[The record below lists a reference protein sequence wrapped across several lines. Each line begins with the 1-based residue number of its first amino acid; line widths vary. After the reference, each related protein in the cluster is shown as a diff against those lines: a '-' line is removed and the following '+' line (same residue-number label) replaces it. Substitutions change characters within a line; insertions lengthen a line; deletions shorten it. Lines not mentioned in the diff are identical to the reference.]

1 MSARRVMFAASL
13 AGLLSCLGLMLH
25 GGAHADRNF
34 THVVRAG
41 ETLAS
46 IAQRY
51 YGDPRRENV
60 LVAENGLTTQGGAAI
75 VVGMRLTV
83 PWVSYHRVTAG
94 ETWARI
100 AEQYYGDSRR
110 AFVLV
115 EANQDS
121 SGEQPDEGAELVVP
135 YPLRHVAAQGDNM
148 PRLAKVYY
156 GDSDEGRK
164 LRRFN
169 NIRGNRLDRGR
180 IVLVPLGDLRLSDE
194 GRRLV
199 EEETGRAP
207 PAGATRALQQRIDA
221 KLPNLSEHVR
231 HGRYAEAVALGNRL
245 LGTGALTGNQIVTIQ
260 RVLGTAYVALGR
272 ADLAQ
277 SAFRAALDR
286 QPDMVLDTLRTSP
299 TVMAAFESAKAA
311 READADAGVTDAGVV
326 DAGAADGGDA
336 GAGT

>member
-1 MSARRVMFAASL
+1 VTPRARVALLSL
-13 AGLLSCLGLMLH
+13 AAALLSCGALLLH
-25 GGAHADRNF
+25 SDARADRNF

-100 AEQYYGDSRR
+100 AEQYYGDARR
-110 AFVLV
+110 AFVLI
-115 EANQDS
+115 EANQGS
-121 SGEQPDEGAELVVP
+121 SGEQPDDGAELVVP
-135 YPLRHVAAQGDNM
+135 YPLRHVAGQGDNM
-148 PRLAKVYY
+148 PRLAKLYY
-156 GDSDEGRK
+156 GSSDQGRK

-169 NIRGNRLDRGR
+169 RVRGNRLDRGR
-180 IVLVPLGDLRLSDE
+180 IVLVPLADLRLSDE

-207 PAGATRALQQRIDA
+207 PAGATRALQQRIDER
-221 KLPNLSEHVR
+221 LPHLAEHVR
-231 HGRYAEAVALGNRL
+231 HGRYAEAVALANRL

-260 RVLGTAYVALGR
+260 RVLGTAFVALGR
-272 ADLAQ
+272 ADLAEN
-277 SAFRAALDR
+277 AFRAALDR
-286 QPDMVLDTLRTSP
+286 QPDLVLDTLRTSP

-311 READADAGVTDAGVV
+311 READAGTDAGVPDGSV
-326 DAGAADGGDA
+326 DAGDA
-336 GAGT
+336 GE